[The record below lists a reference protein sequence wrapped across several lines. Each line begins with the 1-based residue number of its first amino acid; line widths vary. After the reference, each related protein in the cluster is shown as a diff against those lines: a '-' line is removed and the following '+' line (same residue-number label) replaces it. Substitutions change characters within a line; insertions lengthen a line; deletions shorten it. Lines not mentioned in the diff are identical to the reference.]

1 MANLFSAK
9 RWVGVCLALGLFS
22 GAAYGKVFEVRDID
36 IQGLQR
42 VSAGKVFAS
51 FPISVGDLVD
61 EETLRQAARSLF
73 KTGNFED
80 IAFSEDN
87 GRLVVRL
94 KERPAVESIT
104 IDGSKKIPE
113 EQLLISMR
121 DNGLAEG
128 RIFKRDVLDGIAQS
142 LKGEYAKNGLYGS
155 SVEGRIEPLPR
166 NRVAVFLD
174 ITEGKPA
181 AIKHINIVGNE
192 TFDEEVLREDFELT
206 TSNWLSWF
214 RNDDKYSR
222 EKLQGDLERLE
233 SFYKDRGYLGFN
245 VKSTQVSVSPD
256 KKSVYLTVNIEEGDI
271 YTVSEIALSG
281 DLVIPEEQLRFLIV
295 LQEDKTYSQSLAD
308 YSVDLIT
315 RRLGND
321 GYTFAEV
328 QAVPELNREDSTAK
342 VTIAINPKKRVYV
355 RRINIRGNTKT
366 ADDVVRREM
375 LQMEGAVASNSRIEG
390 SKLRLQRT
398 AFVKRDSI
406 EVDTPEVPGVDDQVD
421 VNFSF
426 EEQPSGQIG
435 AQFGFSQTSGL
446 QLGGNL
452 SESNFL
458 GTGKTVGF
466 ALNRNDFQKSLSIS
480 YTDPYFTVDGVS
492 AGFSVF
498 ARESDF
504 SRFNLSGFN
513 TENQGINV
521 NFSYPLSNTQ
531 RLSYGFGYEFQ
542 QLGESTTS
550 AEVLKFVADNGFK
563 NDFLTL
569 NFGWLQSTLN
579 SSVFATSGARQNVG
593 LEISP
598 PGVSDLSY
606 YRLTYSGQK
615 YFPLGRWA
623 KFLNGWSLRLR
634 TELGYGDGLS
644 DTERLPFY
652 KNFFGGGFNSIRG
665 FERNTLGP
673 RSIRAVLP
681 VNDTVDI
688 NDPEALQAFLNS
700 QFPGGL
706 NVDNTSAFG
715 GNVSVEASAEV
726 IFPLPFIKDQSQVQ
740 ASFFVDAGNIFDT
753 ECTTG
758 ITTFDDPRGPLLS
771 VNGTVLQAR
780 DQPILLPGQTDL
792 NCFKPDVGE
801 LRYSFGLGATWLS
814 GFGPITFSISKPF
827 NAGPLDEE
835 ESFQFSLG
843 NQF

>member
-1 MANLFSAK
+1 MTTIKKSMQQRK
-9 RWVGVCLALGLFS
+9 WVGFCLAMALFS
-22 GAAYGKVFEVRDID
+22 GSAYAKVFEIRDID

-42 VSAGKVFAS
+42 VSAGKVFAAL
-51 FPISVGDLVD
+51 PVSVGDLVD
-61 EETLRQAARSLF
+61 EESLRQAARALF

-80 IAFSEDN
+80 IAFAEDG
-87 GRLVVRL
+87 GRLIIVI

-113 EQLLISMR
+113 EQLLSSMR

-155 SVEGRIEPLPR
+155 SVESRIEQLPR
-166 NRVAVFLD
+166 NRVAVYLD

-192 TFDEEVLREDFELT
+192 AFRESELREDFELT
-206 TSNWLSWF
+206 TTNWLSWF

-222 EKLQGDLERLE
+222 EKLTGDLERLE
-233 SFYKDRGYLGFN
+233 SHYKNRGYLGFR
-245 VKSTQVSVSPD
+245 VTSTQVSVSPD
-256 KKSVYLTVNIEEGDI
+256 KQSVYLTINIEEGDI
-271 YTVSEIALSG
+271 YKVSEVALSG
-281 DLVIPEEQLRFLIV
+281 DLVIPEEQIRRLIFLREG
-295 LQEDKTYSQSLAD
+295 QTYSQELAD
-308 YSVDLIT
+308 LSTDYIVQ
-315 RRLGND
+315 RLGND

-328 QAVPELNREDSTAK
+328 QALPELNREDSTAK
-342 VTIAINPKKRVYV
+342 ITVAINPKKRVYV

-375 LQMEGAVASNSRIEG
+375 LQMEGAVASNARIEG

-421 VNFSF
+421 MNLSF
-426 EEQPSGQIG
+426 EEQPSGSIG
-435 AQFGFSQTSGL
+435 AQLGFSQTSGL

-452 SESNFL
+452 QENNFL

-466 ALNRNDFQKSLSIS
+466 ALNSNDFQKALTIS
-480 YTDPYFTVDGVS
+480 YSDPYFNVDGVS
-492 AGFSVF
+492 AGFSIF

-542 QLGESTTS
+542 QLGESTRS

-563 NDFLTL
+563 NDIFTL
-569 NFGWLQSTLN
+569 NLGWIQSTLN
-579 SSVFATSGARQNVG
+579 SSIFATNGTRQSLN
-593 LEISP
+593 LELSP
-598 PGVSDLSY
+598 PGASDLSY

-615 YFPLGRWA
+615 YFPLNRLS
-623 KFLNGWSLRLR
+623 KYLNGWSLRLR
-634 TELGYGDGLS
+634 TELGYGDGLG

-652 KNFFGGGFNSIRG
+652 KNFYGGGFNSIRG

-673 RSIRAVLP
+673 RSIRGVITVP
-681 VNDTVDI
+681 DDVDVND
-688 NDPEALQAFLNS
+688 PAALQTLLQS
-700 QFPGGL
+700 SLPGGL
-706 NVDNTSAFG
+706 IVDTTDPFG
-715 GNVSVEASAEV
+715 GNVSIEASAEV

-753 ECTTG
+753 NCSTG
-758 ITTFDDPRGPLLS
+758 ISTFQDPRSTLGS
-771 VNGTVLQAR
+771 
-780 DQPILLPGQTDL
+780 DQPILLPGQSDL